1 MYSVERKKYQ
11 SGTQGYKAPF
21 LYPLAENL
29 GDILAGYLPTQGQQ
43 LPQGIFPQVAAVN
56 PFIQAAQQRTAQQA
70 GLGALQFDPNTGE
83 VVSIGPGTG
92 IAAYEPFLAS
102 AEQLLE
108 PGSQYQQY
116 MSPYQQEVID
126 ATQKL
131 LQEQR
136 EAGRSRLAANAI
148 QQGAFGS
155 GREGVA
161 RAEYERERDIYD
173 ANLLAGLRQQGL
185 QQALNLQ
192 QTALGNISAFPTLQS
207 QLQRGITSELGTTGA
222 GAQQFSQ
229 NILDVGQQGEFFK
242 LNYPFQQ
249 LQQATNIFG
258 GLAGYSPGVLTQPMV
273 TSPGLTAAQT
283 FAGIY
288 GGMIPR
294 QDVSRNLFSPL
305 AGVYMGNRDNAANGG
320 LMSLLKR

>member
-21 LYPLAENL
+21 LYPLSENI
-29 GDILAGYLPTQGQQ
+29 GDILAGYLPTPGQE

-56 PFIQAAQQRTAQQA
+56 PFIQAAQQRTAEQA
-70 GLGALQFDPNTGE
+70 GLGAIQFDPNTGE

-92 IAAYEPFLAS
+92 IAAYEPYLAS

-126 ATQKL
+126 ATERL

-136 EAGRSRLAANAI
+136 ASGRSQLAANAI
-148 QQGAFGS
+148 QQGAYGG
-155 GREGVA
+155 GRQGVA
-161 RAEYERERDIYD
+161 EAEYERQRDIYD

-192 QTALGNISAFPTLQS
+192 QTALGNLSAFPTLQS
-207 QLQRGITSELGTTGA
+207 QLQRGVTSELGTSGA

-229 NILDVGQQGEFFK
+229 NVLDIGQQGEFFK

-258 GLAGYSPGVLTQPMV
+258 GLAGSSPGVITQPMV

-288 GGMIPR
+288 GGMYPR
-294 QDVSRNLFSPL
+294 QDASRNLFSPL
-305 AGVYMGNRDNAANGG
+305 AKVYAGDRDNVANGG